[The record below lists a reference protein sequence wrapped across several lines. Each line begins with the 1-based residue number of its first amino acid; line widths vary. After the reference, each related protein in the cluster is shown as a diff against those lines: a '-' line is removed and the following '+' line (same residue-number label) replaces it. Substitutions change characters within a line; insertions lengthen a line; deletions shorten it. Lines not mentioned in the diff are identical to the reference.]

1 MLYTTSFNKNNSPYV
16 QTLLML
22 NLMCNNGYPNNSF
35 PYLKNYFNLLGL
47 CIVCSY
53 TWKLPVQIVDNS
65 YGFCQII
72 VLMGLKKVEE
82 ALNAKQMLTEQSLHF
97 APHR

>member
-1 MLYTTSFNKNNSPYV
+1 MLYFTSFRPNKNISPYV
-16 QTLLML
+16 QTLLIL

-35 PYLKNYFNLLGL
+35 PYLQNFLLGL
-47 CIVCSY
+47 CIVCTY
-53 TWKLPVQIVDNS
+53 TWKLPVQIVDNG

-72 VLMGLKKVEE
+72 VLMGLKKVGE